1 MLRSRAN
8 TKASTCKCCRCGRLP
23 YTPRAN
29 LYIYRYIKN
38 LDDEI
43 DDERLRK
50 EFAPYGTITSAKVMR
65 DDVKEGESEDGEEPE
80 AEEKDGEEIEGG
92 EKKEKTRLGKSK
104 GFGFVCFSSPEEAS
118 KAVTEMNQRMV
129 NGKPLYVALAQ
140 RKDVR
145 KSQLEASIQ
154 ARNQIRMHQT
164 AAQGGMPPQA
174 YMGAAPMYF
183 GPGQQPG
190 FMAPGGRGLPFPQP
204 GMIPMGQ
211 PGPGRGPPGG
221 NYPPQGRTGGPQG
234 PLPQG
239 MPPQMAYGPPQMP
252 GGPGYPAFNPA
263 MAAAQAQALAA
274 TQGRGRA
281 GVPPGGV
288 PIPQSMPGI
297 PMGGPRG
304 PLPAGGRG
312 LPPQQP
318 PQQQQQARL
327 PPQAPVPQG
336 ARGPNPHIPGFDNAV
351 YAAAPEGQQKQMLG
365 EALYP
370 KIQKIHP
377 DLAGKIT
384 GMLLEMENFELLG
397 L

>member
-1 MLRSRAN
+1 M
-8 TKASTCKCCRCGRLP
+8 
-23 YTPRAN
+23 
-29 LYIYRYIKN
+29 
-38 LDDEI
+38 DDEI

-65 DDVKEGESEDGEEPE
+65 DDVKEGDSEDGEEDKENQDAEDKKEDEE
-80 AEEKDGEEIEGG
+80 AEGDEKR
-92 EKKEKTRLGKSK
+92 EKRRLGKSK

-154 ARNQIRMHQT
+154 ARNQIRMQQA
-164 AAQGGMPPQA
+164 AAQSGIPPQA
-174 YMGAAPMYF
+174 FIGAGPMYF
-183 GPGQQPG
+183 GPGQQPA
-190 FMAPGGRGLPFPQP
+190 FMSPGGRGLSFPPQ
-204 GMIPMGQ
+204 GLMPMTAP
-211 PGPGRGPPGG
+211 PGPGRGPPAGT
-221 NYPPQGRTGGPQG
+221 YPPQPRGGPQG
-234 PLPQG
+234 PIPQG

-252 GGPGYPAFNPA
+252 AGPVYPPPFNPA
-263 MAAAQAQALAA
+263 LAAAAQAQVQAIA
-274 TQGRGRA
+274 TQQGRGSRA

-288 PIPQSMPGI
+288 PLPPQGMPGM
-297 PMGGPRG
+297 PMGAPRG
-304 PLPAGGRG
+304 PLPPGGRGG
-312 LPPQQP
+312 LPPQQQP
-318 PQQQQQARL
+318 PQQAR
-327 PPQAPVPQG
+327 PPQQPPVTQNV
-336 ARGPNPHIPGFDNAV
+336 RGPPGGHVPGFDNAA
-351 YAAAPEGQQKQMLG
+351 YAAAPESSQKQMLG